1 MPANGRWPYCDPRW
15 TAVRHAVLARDGW
28 ACLVCRRGRQHGTIL
43 DVDHV
48 IAWAER
54 PDLAFDLANLRT
66 LCRLHHNRKTHG
78 KRRAKRR
85 NSRVW

>member
-15 TAVRHAVLARDGW
+15 QAARTAALARDGH
-28 ACLVCRRGRQHGTIL
+28 ACTQCHRTRGRGVIL
-43 DVDHV
+43 DVDH
-48 IAWAER
+48 IIEWTRR

-78 KRRAKRR
+78 KPKQRR
-85 NSRVW
+85 NTRNW

>member
-15 TAVRHAVLARDGW
+15 TTTRAAVLARDGH
-28 ACLVCRRGRQHGTIL
+28 ACVVCHRGRAHGMIL

-48 IAWAER
+48 IEWAKR
-54 PDLAFDLANLRT
+54 PDLAFTLSNLRT

-78 KRRAKRR
+78 KRRTRVTSRR
-85 NSRVW
+85 W

>member
-15 TAVRHAVLARDGW
+15 TTVRAAVLLRDGH
-28 ACLVCRRGRQHGTIL
+28 ACTMQGTRHSRIL
-43 DVDHV
+43 DVDH
-48 IAWAER
+48 IIEWTKR

-78 KRRAKRR
+78 KPKRR
-85 NSRVW
+85 NSRRW